1 MTAVYAYH
9 PAEGDRPTTA
19 ELLDALHVTAETT
32 RRGPDR
38 IVAADLII
46 TALDEGIC
54 WQCEG
59 PLAIEPRAAA
69 CMRCEWRCAVTNT
82 DGN

>member
-19 ELLDALHVTAETT
+19 APTTAELLDALHVQAETT
-32 RRGPDR
+32 RREPDR
-38 IVAADLII
+38 IVADLIL

-59 PLAIEPRAAA
+59 PLAFEPQAAA
-69 CMRCEWRCAVTNT
+69 CMRCEWRWEL
-82 DGN
+82 